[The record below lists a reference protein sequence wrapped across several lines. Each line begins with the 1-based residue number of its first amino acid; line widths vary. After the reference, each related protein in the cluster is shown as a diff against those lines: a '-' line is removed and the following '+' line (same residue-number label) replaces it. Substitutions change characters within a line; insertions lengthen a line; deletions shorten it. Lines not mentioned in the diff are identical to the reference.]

1 MATAKKAAKK
11 AVPKVVKIEVDNQ
24 ITLTKEQFQELSDI
38 RFTLNSF
45 AWELESAFEKEKS
58 LGQAA
63 FEIGKTSLRL
73 SETQSKLDKI
83 LDAIDPDT
91 TDYWA
96 GFQGDDND
104 N

>member
-1 MATAKKAAKK
+1 MATTKKAAKK
-11 AVPKVVKIEVDNQ
+11 AVPKKEETKQ
-24 ITLTKEQFQELSDI
+24 IVLTKEQFQELSDI
-38 RFTLNSF
+38 RFTLSSY
-45 AWELESAFEKEKS
+45 AWELESAFEGDKT

-63 FEIGKTSLRL
+63 FAIGRTALQL

-96 GFQGDDND
+96 DFVGDKND

>member
-1 MATAKKAAKK
+1 MATTKKAAKK
-11 AVPKVVKIEVDNQ
+11 AVPKKEETKQ
-24 ITLTKEQFQELSDI
+24 IVLTKKQFQELSDI
-38 RFTLNSF
+38 RFTLSSYT
-45 AWELESAFEKEKS
+45 WELEGAFEKEKS

-63 FEIGKTSLRL
+63 FEIGKTSCKL

-96 GFQGDDND
+96 DFVGDKND